1 MMKLSQIATAISA
14 QHVGEDATF
23 ESVGADSRNIQA
35 GQLFVA
41 LKGDN
46 FDGHSFA
53 GEAIAQGAAAVMCN
67 ADTQIDSARTAQPAL
82 IVKDTYAALGQLAD
96 FWRNQFTLPLIAV
109 TGSNGKTTV
118 KEMLTSILQ
127 AATKNTSENISENT
141 SQVLATQGNLNNHI
155 GMPMTLLKLRA
166 EHKFAVIEMGMNH
179 TGEIDYLTRIAK
191 PNVAIINNAGN
202 AHIGELGSLR
212 AIAEAKGEIFAG
224 LSENGTAVI
233 NADDDFVE
241 YWKSLLAAQ
250 TRIKKIMT
258 FGLKGAADVS
268 ATYTLQAGQSLI
280 HLRTPQGSVEIT
292 LGAPGVHNVRN
303 ALAAAAGAFAVGATL
318 ENIKAG
324 LEQYAGVKGRLQY
337 LKGLQNT
344 VVIDDTYNA
353 NPMSMKA
360 AIDVL
365 ATSQGKKWLV
375 LGDMGELGETAI
387 AMHSEVGQYAAAA
400 NIDGLF
406 TLGKMSVAM
415 TEAFNQT
422 NKTLG
427 KAAKAKHFTSL
438 ESLHTTLTSIM
449 QADSTVLVKGSRF
462 MAMER
467 VVQLLLPKAN
477 EKTKQAAQQQAE
489 AH

>member
-1 MMKLSQIATAISA
+1 MMKLSQIAAAISA
-14 QHVGEDATF
+14 KHVGEDATF
-23 ESVGADSRNIQA
+23 VSVGADSRNIQA

-41 LKGDN
+41 LKGDH

-67 ADTQIDSARTAQPAL
+67 ADTQIDSAKTAQPAL
-82 IVKDTYAALGQLAD
+82 IVKDTYAALGQLAA
-96 FWRNQFTLPLIAV
+96 FWRSQFKLPLIAV

-127 AATKNTSENISENT
+127 MATKNAD
-141 SQVLATQGNLNNHI
+141 QVLATQGNLNNHI

-166 EHKFAVIEMGMNH
+166 EHQFAVIEMGMNH
-179 TGEIDYLTRIAK
+179 KGEIDYLSRIAK

-202 AHIGELGSLR
+202 AHIGELGSLK
-212 AIAEAKGEIFAG
+212 AIAEAKGEIFVG

-233 NADDDFVE
+233 NADDDFVG

-250 TRIKKIMT
+250 TSVKKIIT
-258 FGLKGAADVS
+258 FGLKGAADVG

-280 HLRTPQGSVEIT
+280 HLRTPQGSAEIT
-292 LGAPGVHNVRN
+292 LSAPGVHNVRN

-337 LKGLQNT
+337 LKGLKNA

-406 TLGKMSVAM
+406 TLGKMSNAM

-427 KAAKAKHFTSL
+427 KVAKAQHFSSL
-438 ESLHTTLTSIM
+438 ESLHMALAPIM
-449 QADSTVLVKGSRF
+449 QTDSTVLIKGSRF

-467 VVQLLLPKAN
+467 VVQLLTPAALHIN
-477 EKTKQAAQQQAE
+477 KTKQAAQQQAE